1 MGRNCRA
8 IVAAAGL
15 VLIAAG
21 VDAQTPRFEAASV
34 KRNTSGSENGARN
47 LGAGGRLVFTN
58 MTLDRVIAAAYEIE
72 QHQLLSAPRWTST
85 ERFDIIATAGTAA
98 PLPQL
103 YAMLRTLLAERFRL
117 TVHTEE
123 RVVPSYV
130 LSRARADGRLGSAL
144 KPATANCGP
153 TGRGSG
159 PAPSAGCSAWM
170 GPGTVGFA
178 GQPIANLARAL
189 GMMLQQPV
197 VDRTGLEGGY
207 DIDLKFSSENLPGI
221 PTGPPGGP
229 GAAVDPNTPTIFAAL
244 QEQLGLRLEAQRAP
258 IQVVIVDSVSMPT
271 DDR

>member
-1 MGRNCRA
+1 MGMNCRA
-8 IVAAAGL
+8 VLATAGL
-15 VLIAAG
+15 VVITVSVG
-21 VDAQTPRFEAASV
+21 AQGPRFDAASV
-34 KRNTSGSENGARN
+34 KRNTSGSENGERN

-72 QHQLLSAPRWTST
+72 QHQLINAPRWTST
-85 ERFDIIATAGTAA
+85 ERFDITATAGTAA

-103 YAMLRTLLAERFRL
+103 YAMLRTLLAERFML
-117 TVHTEE
+117 AVHTEE

-130 LSRARADGRLGSAL
+130 LSRDRADGRLGPAL
-144 KPATANCGP
+144 KAATANCGP
-153 TGRGSG
+153 AGRGSG
-159 PAPSAGCSAWM
+159 AGPTAGCSAWI

-207 DIDLKFSSENLPGI
+207 DINLKFSIENLPGI

-229 GAAVDPNTPTIFAAL
+229 RPAVDPNTPTIFAAL
-244 QEQLGLRLEAQRAP
+244 QEQLGLKLESQRAP
-258 IQVVIVDSVSMPT
+258 IKVVIVDSVHMPT
-271 DDR
+271 GD